1 MGSVSSTSSNLS
13 NLLQS
18 LGAESPA
25 LASLLSTSKMQ
36 SALEKAS
43 PGDLVQLSDQAM
55 QLQQVGL
62 LFGGTD
68 GTQSNAFNPA
78 SDSLFSILGP
88 ASSNASPD
96 PLIQALESSLGIAG
110 ANGAT
115 SSSSTANSIASS
127 NSSLRAQELESLF
140 GSPQIVEP
148 FLNTLG

>member
-1 MGSVSSTSSNLS
+1 MGSISSTSSNLS
-13 NLLQS
+13 NLLQA

-55 QLQQVGL
+55 KLQQVGL
-62 LFGGTD
+62 LFGSTD

-78 SDSLFSILGP
+78 PASLFSILGP
-88 ASSNASPD
+88 ANSSPSPD
-96 PLIQALESSLGIAG
+96 PLIQALESSLGLAR

-115 SSSSTANSIASS
+115 SSSSTTNPIANSAC
-127 NSSLRAQELESLF
+127 
-140 GSPQIVEP
+140 
-148 FLNTLG
+148 TL

>member
-1 MGSVSSTSSNLS
+1 
-13 NLLQS
+13 
-18 LGAESPA
+18 
-25 LASLLSTSKMQ
+25 MQ
-36 SALEKAS
+36 SALANAS

-62 LFGGTD
+62 LFGSTD

-96 PLIQALESSLGIAG
+96 PVIQALESSLGIAG
-110 ANGAT
+110 SNGAPSSPSTTDLASAT
-115 SSSSTANSIASS
+115 SSLQTQA
-127 NSSLRAQELESLF
+127 LESLF
-140 GSPQIVEP
+140 GSPQTVDP

>member
-13 NLLQS
+13 NLLQA

-62 LFGGTD
+62 LFGSTD
-68 GTQSNAFNPA
+68 GTQTNAFNPA
-78 SDSLFSILGP
+78 PDSLFSILGP
-88 ASSNASPD
+88 ASSNPSPD

-110 ANGAT
+110 SNGAT
-115 SSSSTANSIASS
+115 SPTTNSIANSA
-127 NSSLRAQELESLF
+127 SSLQAQELESLF
-140 GSPQIVEP
+140 GSPQTVDP

>member
-1 MGSVSSTSSNLS
+1 MGSVSSTSSNVS
-13 NLLQS
+13 NLLQA

-62 LFGGTD
+62 LFGSTD

-88 ASSNASPD
+88 ASSDPSPD
-96 PLIQALESSLGIAG
+96 PLIQALESSLGLGG
-110 ANGAT
+110 ANPAT
-115 SSSSTANSIASS
+115 SSSSTATQIANST
-127 NSSLRAQELESLF
+127 SSLQAQELDSLF
-140 GSPQIVEP
+140 GSPQTVDP